1 MLKETIVKESL
12 GLFRKYGI
20 KSTSM
25 DDISG
30 HLKVSKK
37 TLYQHFKDK
46 ESLLLFAIDRITRE
60 FEEKLRSFQ
69 QSKENPVI
77 IAAKIFEFI
86 LIEIARYSSPYFY
99 DLRKIPAA
107 NKRLNDFQ
115 DRIASVYILP
125 LLNEAQEKGIIRSDA
140 DIKLVYG
147 LHFYHLEE
155 IMTGIRP
162 VYMHANSRDL
172 FRHMILF
179 NLRGLLTDANRK
191 LLDPLLSDDEKK

>member
-46 ESLLLFAIDRITRE
+46 ESLLLFAIDRIMRE

-86 LIEIARYSSPYFY
+86 LVEIARYSSPYFY
-99 DLRKIPAA
+99 DLRKIPVA
-107 NKRLNDFQ
+107 NKKLNDFQ
-115 DRIASVYILP
+115 DRIESVYILP

-140 DIKLVYG
+140 DIRLVYA

-162 VYMHANSRDL
+162 VYIHANSRDL

-179 NLRGLLTDANRK
+179 NLRGLLTESNRK
-191 LLDPLLSDDEKK
+191 LLDPLLSEDEKR